1 MWEGLHVCGRVC
13 ACVGGAVCR
22 GRGCMC
28 VGRAEPVSGERGC
41 VCVVGDVRLGGWW
54 GLGGSEGPAPPG
66 CCSALP
72 LSWPRAAL
80 LWPGRPRSPCREVS
94 RQWEPPTGVKRR
106 LPGAGRGVRAWR
118 GRVHLLGAPCGT
130 PTRARLPP
138 YWCSSA
144 DESWGT
150 GKAHPESPGVM

>member
-1 MWEGLHVCGRVC
+1 MVGQTFLVDSARRGARAGPVGERAAGVAALSRRPREAAGSMRAASQSEGGPVSDRGRHVRTKGAGRCGSPASSEGAPGGPSVAAVPARGC

-66 CCSALP
+66 CKP
-72 LSWPRAAL
+72 L
-80 LWPGRPRSPCREVS
+80 EKN
-94 RQWEPPTGVKRR
+94 TGHY
-106 LPGAGRGVRAWR
+106 L
-118 GRVHLLGAPCGT
+118 T
-130 PTRARLPP
+130 
-138 YWCSSA
+138 
-144 DESWGT
+144 
-150 GKAHPESPGVM
+150 